1 VAAEDIEYLANNQVL
16 VDLTDYDYCL
26 SNKLGDLSKGVG
38 KYRYLPKP
46 IFNRVEDHKPP
57 PTSNEAFWKWV
68 DLATRST

>member
-1 VAAEDIEYLANNQVL
+1 VAAEDIKYFTNNQVL

-57 PTSNEAFWKWV
+57 PTSNEAFLKWV